1 MLASSP
7 LRVWVI
13 AVLFSLCGGFY
24 SWIYEPS
31 VSKNKAKHPSG
42 ERQKS
47 LCWGKRA
54 IK

>member
-31 VSKNKAKHPSG
+31 VSKNKLNIQVEKGRKAFAG
-42 ERQKS
+42 ESER
-47 LCWGKRA
+47 
-54 IK
+54 